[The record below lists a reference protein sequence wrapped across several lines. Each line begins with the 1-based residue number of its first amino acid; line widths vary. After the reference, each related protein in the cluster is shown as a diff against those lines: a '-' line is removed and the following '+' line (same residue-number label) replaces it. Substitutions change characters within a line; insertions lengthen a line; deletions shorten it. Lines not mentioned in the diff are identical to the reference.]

1 MASLKTLSP
10 ACMDHFYVKV
20 SLPGTDPVYLSP
32 VSADFQDKRFQ
43 FAGKEICMLGVSGKE
58 KFYSLPETVNRFAIS
73 GTLNLNTN
81 LALNGPVR
89 LELGGRL
96 NPWLRIQKDTAYCSN
111 LLSGIW
117 GNATVNN
124 ISKGQQESDFSTWNF
139 ETQLKSAITEKAG
152 HYFVKMPVTSAGSES
167 WHLTE
172 LTTDRKAPL
181 EIPFPISENYDLTL
195 VLPDTL
201 EMVTVPVKTEQK
213 FAFGTI
219 SQSIEYED
227 NRVTIERKLEINRSV
242 IKPEEYATLAE
253 MIGEWNSRKYRE
265 IILKT
270 K

>member
-1 MASLKTLSP
+1 
-10 ACMDHFYVKV
+10 
-20 SLPGTDPVYLSP
+20 
-32 VSADFQDKRFQ
+32 
-43 FAGKEICMLGVSGKE
+43 
-58 KFYSLPETVNRFAIS
+58 
-73 GTLNLNTN
+73 
-81 LALNGPVR
+81 VR